1 MEERQC
7 WSSLLMSWG
16 CSSSYTPNPPPPY
29 LLPYLFPTSQNSPSL
44 SVLPVLPFVP
54 GKFRRS
60 STHFNGAKLTQ
71 KLASRIRI
79 SHESL
84 NEKISSPY
92 SPRPRWYLHSINKL
106 EHMRVYKSGF
116 CVCLKFHSPPT
127 YISNSNQQNLDLT
140 SKLLEASTPE
150 ENSTGSNCFLET
162 KILLCT

>member
-1 MEERQC
+1 MLKQ
-7 WSSLLMSWG
+7 SSDELRLFKLL
-16 CSSSYTPNPPPPY
+16 YTKSTTTISIT
-29 LLPYLFPTSQNSPSL
+29 LSL
-44 SVLPVLPFVP
+44 SHQP
-54 GKFRRS
+54 KFTFSFRTSCTSFCPRQIPEVVNPY
-60 STHFNGAKLTQ
+60 FNGAKLTQ